1 MILVRRVCDQST
13 VRMRGRGETAKG
25 RAHSDGKLSTPIRRA
40 ATQAVTKASS
50 GVDSGA
56 PQPKGNIVS
65 WSRPI
70 DIWFSTQVLP
80 HEAHFLRQGR
90 RWSRNNEEAFD
101 LVQEAYLKLLQMD
114 DWPAI
119 RDPRSY
125 TVTMIRN
132 LVLQRV
138 RRDQVVA
145 ITDIP
150 APGLAEIR
158 DEAPGVFETV
168 AAREA
173 LLALLADVERLPPV
187 CQRVIRMR
195 KFEDRTPTE
204 IAHAL
209 GIGVSTVETHLARGM
224 QQLVRWR
231 RASQSPVPPCEVAAP
246 DEMVREELRA

>member
-1 MILVRRVCDQST
+1 M
-13 VRMRGRGETAKG
+13 
-25 RAHSDGKLSTPIRRA
+25 
-40 ATQAVTKASS
+40 
-50 GVDSGA
+50 
-56 PQPKGNIVS
+56 VS

-70 DIWFSTQVLP
+70 DIWFSTQVLV
-80 HEAHFLRQGR
+80 HEPHFLRQAR
-90 RWSRNNEEAFD
+90 RWSRHREEAFD
-101 LVQEAYLKLLQMD
+101 LVQEAYLKLLQIE

-138 RRDQVVA
+138 RRDRVVA

-150 APGLAEIR
+150 APGLAEIG
-158 DEAPGVFETV
+158 DDAPGVFETV

-173 LLALLADVERLPPV
+173 LMDLLADVDRLPPV

-209 GIGVSTVETHLARGM
+209 GIGISTVETHLARGM
-224 QQLVRWR
+224 QQLVCWR
-231 RASQSPVPPCEVAAP
+231 RASQALVPFGEAVISDDAAR
-246 DEMVREELRA
+246 DEKRA

>member
-1 MILVRRVCDQST
+1 M
-13 VRMRGRGETAKG
+13 
-25 RAHSDGKLSTPIRRA
+25 
-40 ATQAVTKASS
+40 
-50 GVDSGA
+50 
-56 PQPKGNIVS
+56 S

-90 RWSRNNEEAFD
+90 RWSRNSEEAFD
-101 LVQEAYLKLLQMD
+101 LVQEAYLKLLQME

-138 RRDQVVA
+138 RRDRVVA

-150 APGLAEIR
+150 APTLAEVR

-173 LLALLADVERLPPV
+173 LLDLLADVDRLPPV

-209 GIGVSTVETHLARGM
+209 GIGISTVETHLARGM
-224 QQLVRWR
+224 QQLTRWR
-231 RASQSPVPPCEVAAP
+231 RSAQTPVAFGEAAAP
-246 DEMVREELRA
+246 DDGAREEKRA

>member
-1 MILVRRVCDQST
+1 M
-13 VRMRGRGETAKG
+13 
-25 RAHSDGKLSTPIRRA
+25 
-40 ATQAVTKASS
+40 
-50 GVDSGA
+50 
-56 PQPKGNIVS
+56 
-65 WSRPI
+65 
-70 DIWFSTQVLP
+70 P
-80 HEAHFLRQGR
+80 HEPHFLRQGR
-90 RWSRNNEEAFD
+90 RWSRNAEEAFD

-138 RRDQVVA
+138 RRDRVVA

-150 APGLAEIR
+150 APNLAEVR
-158 DEAPGVFETV
+158 DDAPGVFETV

-173 LLALLADVERLPPV
+173 LLELLADVERLPPA

-209 GIGVSTVETHLARGM
+209 GIGISTVETHLARGM

-231 RASQSPVPPCEVAAP
+231 RVSQSPTLSGEASAP
-246 DEMVREELRA
+246 DEMLREELRA

>member
-1 MILVRRVCDQST
+1 M
-13 VRMRGRGETAKG
+13 
-25 RAHSDGKLSTPIRRA
+25 
-40 ATQAVTKASS
+40 
-50 GVDSGA
+50 
-56 PQPKGNIVS
+56 S

-70 DIWFSTQVLP
+70 DIWFSAQVLP
-80 HEAHFLRQGR
+80 HEAHFLRQAR
-90 RWSRNNEEAFD
+90 RWSRNIEEAFD

-138 RRDQVVA
+138 RRDRVVA

-150 APGLAEIR
+150 APTLAEVR
-158 DEAPGVFETV
+158 DDAPGVFETV

-173 LLALLADVERLPPV
+173 LLGLLADVDRLPPV

-204 IAHAL
+204 IAHIL
-209 GIGVSTVETHLARGM
+209 GIGISTVETHLARGM
-224 QQLVRWR
+224 QQLTRWR
-231 RASQSPVPPCEVAAP
+231 CASQAPLSFGEVATVP
-246 DEMVREELRA
+246 EDVRDEKRA